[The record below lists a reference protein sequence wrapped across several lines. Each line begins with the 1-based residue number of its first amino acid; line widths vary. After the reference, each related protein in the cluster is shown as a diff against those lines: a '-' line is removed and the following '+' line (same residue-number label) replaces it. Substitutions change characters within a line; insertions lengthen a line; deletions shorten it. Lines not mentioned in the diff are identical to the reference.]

1 MNILHHTYS
10 NWVEI
15 SLGAISHNVNL
26 IKETSGQMVMA
37 IVKANGY
44 GHGAVQVAQAAVN
57 GGVHSFGVA
66 RMEEAMELRQ
76 AGISLPVLILG
87 YTPREKYLEALI
99 NHVSMAV
106 WDQEQIEQIACIARQ
121 IGITAHLHLKIDTGM
136 SRLGVQPGEALPLS
150 HSLANT
156 PGIIYEGV
164 FTHFAKA
171 DEDDQTVS
179 DIQEQEFNQVL
190 DHLRS
195 HNLLPPIVHAANSAA
210 VLKRPNACFTAV
222 RTGIIMYGLNP
233 SKTCQVGNGF
243 RSALQ
248 WKSVLS
254 QVKTLPPG
262 RGVSY
267 GHEYV
272 TTEYER
278 IGTIPVGYADG
289 YRRLRGNHV
298 LVNGHLVPVV
308 GRVCMDQ
315 IMVQL
320 DEAPNAK
327 EGDEVILI
335 GDQEGSTLSADDV
348 ADYWG
353 TVNYEVICAIGPRV
367 PRVYLP

>member
-1 MNILHHTYS
+1 MNFHQTYS

-26 IKETSGQMVMA
+26 IKTLSGQMVMA

-44 GHGAVQVAQAAVN
+44 GHGAVQAAQAAVK
-57 GGVHSFGVA
+57 GGTHSFGVA
-66 RMEEAMELRQ
+66 RIEEAMELRQ

-99 NHVSMAV
+99 NNVSMAV
-106 WDQEQIEQIACIARQ
+106 WNQDQIEQIAHIAQQ
-121 IGITAHLHLKIDTGM
+121 IGTAGHLHLKIDTGM
-136 SRLGVQPGEALPLS
+136 SRLGVQPNEALSLS
-150 HSLANT
+150 RLLSNT
-156 PGIIYEGV
+156 PGIIYEGI

-179 DIQEQEFNQVL
+179 DTQEQQFNNVL
-190 DHLRS
+190 EELRF
-195 HNLLPPIVHAANSAA
+195 HHLLPPIVHAANSAA
-210 VLKRPNACFTAV
+210 MLKRPSACYTAV

-233 SKTCQVGNGF
+233 SESCLVGEDF
-243 RSALQ
+243 KSALQ

-254 QVKTLPPG
+254 QVKVLPPG

-272 TTEYER
+272 TTHNER
-278 IGTIPVGYADG
+278 IGTVPVGYADG
-289 YRRLRGNHV
+289 YRRIRDNHV
-298 LVNGHLVPVV
+298 LVNGQLVPIV

-320 DEAPNAK
+320 DEGPQAK

-335 GDQEGSTLSADDV
+335 GDQEGTTLSADDV
-348 ADYWG
+348 ARYWG
-353 TVNYEVICAIGPRV
+353 TVNYEVVCAIGPRV